1 MTTDSF
7 HHLVEQER
15 AIIGKGRFF
24 WFFEKCLF
32 YFEILDRNN
41 VSSFFNKKVAK
52 IKAQLDTFK
61 SEDRY
66 ATLQKAFISQPPPA
80 VPSSTSSIMINTSS
94 SAIKNP
100 VKTPTVPHVGENTLH
115 PNTPNYGFEF
125 STPPNLKTSASANY
139 FPILTSAVTSSSI
152 SDPRSSTSSGHGGD
166 TADSASPLSSSP
178 NRTSPFTTTTTAST
192 NSSAASTTN
201 NNNNNSRLPPFL
213 PLMTSSNTGQILLS
227 GGGGSSSRSGSP
239 STLSPASSNS
249 LPSVSRPQ
257 NLKLPQSHSLNA
269 FPKAATSAIGGAAAV
284 SEASSAQPDDL
295 NRLIFFFDV
304 MSTQEKIAKVYPLL
318 Y

>member
-1 MTTDSF
+1 MY
-7 HHLVEQER
+7 R
-15 AIIGKGRFF
+15 
-24 WFFEKCLF
+24 LF
-32 YFEILDRNN
+32 LK
-41 VSSFFNKKVAK
+41 KKVAK

-304 MSTQEKIAKVYPLL
+304 MSTQEKIAKV
-318 Y
+318 

>member
-1 MTTDSF
+1 MYRVF
-7 HHLVEQER
+7 L
-15 AIIGKGRFF
+15 
-24 WFFEKCLF
+24 L
-32 YFEILDRNN
+32 
-41 VSSFFNKKVAK
+41 KKVAK

-80 VPSSTSSIMINTSS
+80 VPSSTSSSMINTSS

-201 NNNNNSRLPPFL
+201 NNNSRLPPFL

-269 FPKAATSAIGGAAAV
+269 FPKAAAGIA
-284 SEASSAQPDDL
+284 SEASSSAQPDDL

-304 MSTQEKIAKVYPLL
+304 MSTQEKIAKVYPHLSIL
-318 Y
+318 EKVVVNIFSAVFL

>member
-1 MTTDSF
+1 MYRVF
-7 HHLVEQER
+7 L
-15 AIIGKGRFF
+15 
-24 WFFEKCLF
+24 L
-32 YFEILDRNN
+32 
-41 VSSFFNKKVAK
+41 KKVAK

-80 VPSSTSSIMINTSS
+80 VPSSTSSSMINTSS

-201 NNNNNSRLPPFL
+201 NNNSRLPPFL

-269 FPKAATSAIGGAAAV
+269 FPKAATSAAVGGAAAV

-304 MSTQEKIAKVYPLL
+304 MSTQEKIAKVYPHLSIL
-318 Y
+318 EKVVVNIFSAGFL